1 MEQELLKEL
10 EEKSNQVLQ
19 LTQDFEE
26 YQETSKAFE
35 QELEQEIENQSTQI
49 KTLQDENSSLKD
61 EIKKLKV
68 TFI

>member
-10 EEKSNQVLQ
+10 EAKSNQIIQ

-35 QELEQEIENQSTQI
+35 QELEQEIENQE
-49 KTLQDENSSLKD
+49 KVVKGLQSENEDLRE
-61 EIKKLKV
+61 EIKKIKV
-68 TFI
+68 GFI

>member
-10 EEKSNQVLQ
+10 EEKSNQILQ

-35 QELEQEIENQSTQI
+35 QELEQEIDNQSTQI
-49 KTLQDENSSLKD
+49 KTLQDENDTLKD
-61 EIKKLKV
+61 ELKKLKV
-68 TFI
+68 TSI